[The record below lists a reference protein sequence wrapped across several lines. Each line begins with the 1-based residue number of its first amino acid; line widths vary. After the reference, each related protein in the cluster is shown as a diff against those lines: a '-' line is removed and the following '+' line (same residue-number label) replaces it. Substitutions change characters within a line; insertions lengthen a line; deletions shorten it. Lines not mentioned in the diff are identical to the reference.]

1 MLTKKH
7 KEMIDVV
14 AAGSGFQGSAL
25 VNLDLVQSSFQTSL
39 DLTIPNETLY
49 RLTNVLE

>member
-1 MLTKKH
+1 
-7 KEMIDVV
+7 MIDVV